1 MVASAEVAHPL
12 QDFLNTH
19 RKTLAGVAQAWL
31 DSGAAAFGISG
42 AGQWL
47 ALWPESAA
55 LDASGIN
62 VNIVVNI
69 IVNGQIMG
77 DLWVFGLADSATRER
92 LQNDAC
98 IIAQL
103 AGQETELNNITYE
116 LIEAQD
122 QLLALY
128 DLTQSMRNQLS
139 IDEALSTLVQEA
151 GRLVKSNACSAYLAF
166 DPPVIAQHPQPMMS
180 QSALQHMAEQVIASG
195 SRLILNS
202 GGLSNNGLP
211 EGMKTILLEPILV
224 DNHVIGALCLLRAHD
239 TFRSPDLKLTRAVCD
254 QASAQFEN
262 LLRYKESLTQARIQT
277 EMQLA
282 KNVQTHL
289 LPQRLPAV
297 HGLDIAAGA
306 LPASQVGGDFYDF
319 MHQAGDPFIFTVGD
333 ITGKGMSA
341 ALLMAMTRTLIRS
354 KTRAF
359 VRPSPVDILGSVND
373 EMYDDFTELS
383 MFATV
388 FVGQYDD
395 TEKILYYANAGHSPV
410 IYCPAGGDA
419 FLLEADGAPVGV
431 LPNSTCENQAIY
443 FNPGDV
449 LVAATDGFSEA
460 GNREGELF
468 GYDRLLQ
475 LVSSIA
481 HLPAQTIMSTLFKTV
496 AEFSTGHAQDD
507 DQTVV
512 VIKGV

>member
-1 MVASAEVAHPL
+1 MVSSAEVAHPL
-12 QDFLNTH
+12 QEFLTSQ
-19 RKTLAGVAQAWL
+19 RKTLAGIAQAWL

-42 AGQWL
+42 DGQWL
-47 ALWPESAA
+47 ALWPETAA
-55 LDASGIN
+55 LNTSGISA
-62 VNIVVNI
+62 NIVVN
-69 IVNGQIMG
+69 NRIMG
-77 DLWVFGLADSATRER
+77 DMWVFGLANSASHDR
-92 LQNDAC
+92 LQNEAQL
-98 IIAQL
+98 IAQL
-103 AGQETELNNITYE
+103 AAQESELNSITYE
-116 LIEAQD
+116 LIDAQD

-128 DLTQSMRNQLS
+128 DLTQSMRNRLS
-139 IDEALSTLVQEA
+139 FDEALSSLVREA
-151 GRLVKSNACSAYLAF
+151 GRLVKASACSAYLAF
-166 DPPVIAQHPQPMMS
+166 DPPTVAQHPQPMMS
-180 QSALQHMAEQVIASG
+180 QSALQHMAEQVIDSG
-195 SRLILNS
+195 TRLVLNS
-202 GGLSNNGLP
+202 GGLGNNGLP
-211 EGMKTILLEPILV
+211 AGMQTILLEPIMV
-224 DNHVIGALCLLRAHD
+224 DNQVVGALCLLRAHD
-239 TFRSPDLKLTRAVCD
+239 TFRSPDLKLARAVCD
-254 QASAQFEN
+254 QAGAQFEN
-262 LLRYKESLTQARIQT
+262 LLRYKESLAQTRIQT
-277 EMQLA
+277 EMELA

-297 HGLDIAAGA
+297 TGLDIAAGA

-319 MHQAGDPFIFTVGD
+319 MHQAGEPFIFTVGD

-359 VRPSPVDILGSVND
+359 VRPSPLDILGSVND

-395 TEKILYYANAGHSPV
+395 AEKILYYSNAGHSPV
-410 IYCPAGGDA
+410 IYCPAGGEA
-419 FLLEADGAPVGV
+419 VLLEADGAPVGV
-431 LPNSTCENQAIY
+431 LPTSTCENQAIY
-443 FNPGDV
+443 FNAGDV

-460 GNREGELF
+460 GNREKELF

-475 LVSSIA
+475 LVTSIS
-481 HLPAQTIMSTLFKTV
+481 HLPAQTIMTMLFKTV